1 MKKLII
7 SISLIMVLT
16 FGLSGIALAGTGED
30 SSTVTITFEEI
41 AEIGVSG
48 NPGTITIVAPATAG
62 DLPADQSEATT
73 TMSWTSNTDYV
84 GEAQQTRKIT
94 GSLDVLFS
102 GIDLYGTVA
111 APGTTSGASA
121 GELKFETAA
130 AAYEFVT
137 GIENCNV
144 SAETITFRANV
155 TGMVTPYT
163 STAQKITWT
172 LTEDA

>member
-1 MKKLII
+1 MKKLI
-7 SISLIMVLT
+7 SILLVIVLT
-16 FGLSGIALAGTGED
+16 FVLSGVALAVTD
-30 SSTVTITFEEI
+30 TASSTVTITFSEI
-41 AEIGVSG
+41 AELAVSG
-48 NPGTITIVAPATAG
+48 NPGTLTIAAPAAAG
-62 DLPADQSEATT
+62 DLPADQSDNGT
-73 TMSWTSNTDYV
+73 TMSWTSNTEFNISQY
-84 GEAQQTRKIT
+84 TRKIT

-111 APGTTSGASA
+111 APGGTSGASA
-121 GELKFETAA
+121 GELKFTEAA

-144 SAETITFRANV
+144 SAQMITFRADV

-163 STAQKITWT
+163 ATAQTITWT

>member
-1 MKKLII
+1 MKKLMII
-7 SISLIMVLT
+7 LLAIVLT
-16 FGLSGIALAGTGED
+16 FGLSGVALAITD
-30 SSTVTITFEEI
+30 TANSTVTITFSEI
-41 AEIGVSG
+41 AELAVSG
-48 NPGTITIVAPATAG
+48 NPDTIVIAAPTNAG
-62 DLPADQSEATT
+62 DLPADVSNNAT

-84 GEAQQTRKIT
+84 AEVQQTRKIT

-111 APGTTSGASA
+111 APGGTSGASA
-121 GELKFETAA
+121 GELKFTEAA

-144 SAETITFRANV
+144 SAQMITFRADV

-163 STAQKITWT
+163 ATAQTITWT